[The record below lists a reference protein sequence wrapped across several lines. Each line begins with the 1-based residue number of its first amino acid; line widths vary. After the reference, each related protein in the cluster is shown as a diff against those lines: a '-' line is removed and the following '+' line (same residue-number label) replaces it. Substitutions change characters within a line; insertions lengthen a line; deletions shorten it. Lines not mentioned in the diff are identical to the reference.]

1 MYVAS
6 STYEDSRVEWL
17 IRLSWE
23 LDHRLCIIALLLSLS
38 DHVLLLMAQFMA
50 QFPHLQNGSNNSS
63 TYFIGFLWRLNELIS
78 INSLE

>member
-17 IRLSWE
+17 IRLSWA

-38 DHVLLLMAQFMA
+38 DHVLLLMAQF
-50 QFPHLQNGSNNSS
+50 PLLQNGSNNSS

-78 INSLE
+78 INSLEQRLM